1 MPTYIGLDV
10 HLNSCHA
17 TAMDEQGRILAQERL
32 GPSEALGFVRR
43 FKDPAIPM
51 EACYCWQPIW
61 DILEFEGYELK
72 LAHPTKTRLMAEAR
86 VKTDALD
93 SRLAHLLRANL
104 LPTAYVPPREIREL
118 RELVRLRVSLV
129 RERAAHKARLRA
141 ELAKRGIRF
150 TSSFTKNAK
159 KFLLSLS
166 LGVRRRGEPLDDR
179 VLGRRIRSLDAE
191 LRRRTK
197 GREGVRLLQ
206 TIPGIG
212 EFSAVAILAEV
223 GEIGRF
229 PTPEHLCSYAGLVP
243 SVHQSGNSRY
253 YGHITKQGS
262 SLLRWVMQSACGPT

>member
-32 GPSEALGFVRR
+32 GASPSEALGFVRK
-43 FKDPAIPM
+43 FKDPVIAM

-72 LAHPTKTRLMAEAR
+72 LAHPTKTRLIAEAR

-93 SRLAHLLRANL
+93 SERLAHLLRANL
-104 LPTAYVPPREIREL
+104 LPTAYVPPREI

-150 TSSFTKNAK
+150 TSPFTKDARA
-159 KFLLSLS
+159 FLLS
-166 LGVRRRGEPLDDR
+166 LGVRRIEESLWMIE

-191 LRRRTK
+191 LRKRTK
-197 GREGVRLLQ
+197 GRVEVRLLQ

-262 SLLRWVMQSACGPT
+262 SLLRWVMQECL